1 MELSIYDSVWYLV
14 NCLPVLCIPV
24 SEKGR
29 VGGLYSLALGKSKVP
44 RGWQGNRPGVIQA
57 QGGGGPERS
66 VSISRGIFTLL
77 LASGCQI
84 IWFVFVMW
92 NLRMHIKKKKMW
104 IFPDIWYI
112 TYKPKALS
120 LLVHRLLVD
129 DMTFLGL
136 HADWSAPQFSN
147 LWSGHG
153 GSPLGPT
160 QCNRLP
166 CFHASYPCPG
176 ETLLCV
182 FKYYPR
188 SLFMPGKNCVHMGH
202 LLIPQNIRC
211 FMFAFSLI
219 PARVLVRIGSISDK
233 IPGFRQ
239 HTTSPRTGR
248 QAQQKL
254 GGFAGPWWP

>member
-1 MELSIYDSVWYLV
+1 
-14 NCLPVLCIPV
+14 
-24 SEKGR
+24 
-29 VGGLYSLALGKSKVP
+29 
-44 RGWQGNRPGVIQA
+44 
-57 QGGGGPERS
+57 
-66 VSISRGIFTLL
+66 
-77 LASGCQI
+77 
-84 IWFVFVMW
+84 
-92 NLRMHIKKKKMW
+92 
-104 IFPDIWYI
+104 
-112 TYKPKALS
+112 
-120 LLVHRLLVD
+120 
-129 DMTFLGL
+129 MTFLGL
-136 HADWSAPQFSN
+136 HADWIAPQFSN

-188 SLFMPGKNCVHMGH
+188 SLFMPGKNCIHMGH

-254 GGFAGPWWP
+254 GGFAGPWWPEGSCCTFSGGQALFPVLRRCSGWLQAWLHRREGGEN